1 MRQMLRAKIHQA
13 VVTGAELNYEGSITI
28 DQKLMEAAGM
38 LPYEKVMILNLSN
51 GSRAETYVIQGRR
64 DSGEII
70 MNGAIARL
78 VQIGDKIIIL
88 SFIGLE
94 EQEAAHWKPTVVLV
108 DNKNRAIRIIKD

>member
-1 MRQMLRAKIHQA
+1 MRHMLRAKIHQA
-13 VVTGAELNYEGSITI
+13 VVTGAELNYDGSITI

-38 LPYEKVMILNLSN
+38 IQYEKVMILNLSN
-51 GSRAETYVIQGRR
+51 GARAETYIIQGRR

-78 VQIGDKIIIL
+78 VHVGDKIIIL

-94 EQEAAHWKPTVVLV
+94 EHEAVHWKPNVVLV
-108 DNKNRAIRIIKD
+108 DEKNHVVRTVKD